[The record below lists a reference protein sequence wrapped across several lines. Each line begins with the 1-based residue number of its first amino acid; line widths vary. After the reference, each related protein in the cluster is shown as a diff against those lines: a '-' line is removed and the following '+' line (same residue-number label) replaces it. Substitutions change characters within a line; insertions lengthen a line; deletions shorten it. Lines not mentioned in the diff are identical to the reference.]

1 MRAGDNNQERWS
13 KGASSMKDV
22 RPKIVRA
29 GRRVYKDV
37 GPARPAELGLDMV
50 PISWWIEPVD
60 QAIHDAL
67 DPFED
72 AGE

>member
-1 MRAGDNNQERWS
+1 
-13 KGASSMKDV
+13 
-22 RPKIVRA
+22 
-29 GRRVYKDV
+29 
-37 GPARPAELGLDMV
+37 V